1 MVCFMIAL
9 IIFVKIMAMVMVTPV
24 DLAVCVV
31 SVLTVAFAGS
41 TFMVM

>member
-9 IIFVKIMAMVMVTPV
+9 IILVEIMAMVMVTPV
-24 DLAVCVV
+24 DRAVRVI